1 MGWEEGRV
9 QLTAKEEQLGRDI
22 VASGRLKQLRE
33 ELGLTRSAM
42 AELLHTSPITYT
54 SWEKKPEV
62 NLWAETA
69 TRLGRFYSNSV
80 AELDYVRSVLKIDMT
95 DLVPLYI
102 ASTMMGISQEL
113 LLKQYRDE
121 KFNAVDLGIL
131 GLWVEKK
138 VLNVLRQGE

>member
-1 MGWEEGRV
+1 M
-9 QLTAKEEQLGRDI
+9 TAKEEQLGHDI

-80 AELDYVRSVLKIDMT
+80 TELDYVRSVLKIDMS